1 MITDKFVTII
11 NSNEEFRTRFS
22 QFMKCMNSRLRDLGT
37 AFYIMREGGDL
48 RIDATTGKVVKSG
61 GVVYPQC
68 KRNAYGFLDWSSLT
82 KKDSENLVSRQ
93 VRFEEQITK
102 NVTNHILSTADNQFD
117 GDHLVLIRVII
128 PSLKEAYAKSQH
140 CFRNLTNQIKAGTL
154 KTSVEKEQML
164 IRAEHRQI
172 FLPVVAEIKQRK
184 QSRKKID
191 AITSQ
196 LIGEIEE
203 IQKLQASRPA
213 VGILRS
219 QVLTSVKDFQMQ
231 FHTGKV
237 KLQSI
242 DEILAE
248 NTNLPFKQL
257 LNFFPDE
264 IYFQIESIIK
274 CA

>member
-1 MITDKFVTII
+1 MITDAVVKII
-11 NSNEEFRTRFS
+11 NGNVAFQTRFS
-22 QFMKCMNSRLRDLGT
+22 QFMKFMNSRLRDLGT

-61 GVVYPQC
+61 GVAYPQC
-68 KRNAYGFLDWSSLT
+68 KRNAFGFLDWGSLT
-82 KKDSENLVSRQ
+82 EKESEILVSRQ
-93 VRFEEQITK
+93 VSFEERITK
-102 NVTNHILSTADNQFD
+102 NVIDHILSTADDKFD
-117 GDHLVLIRVII
+117 GDHLVLIRVIV
-128 PSLKEAYAKSQH
+128 PSLKEAHTKSRD
-140 CFRNLTNQIKAGTL
+140 CFRILADQIKAGTL

-164 IRAEHRQI
+164 IRAKHRQI

-196 LIGEIEE
+196 LIGKIEE
-203 IQKLQASRPA
+203 IQKLQTSRPA
-213 VGILRS
+213 VGKLRS
-219 QVLTSVKDFQMQ
+219 QVLTSIKDFQDQ

-248 NTNLPFKQL
+248 NTSLPLKQL

-264 IYFQIESIIK
+264 IYFQIESIR